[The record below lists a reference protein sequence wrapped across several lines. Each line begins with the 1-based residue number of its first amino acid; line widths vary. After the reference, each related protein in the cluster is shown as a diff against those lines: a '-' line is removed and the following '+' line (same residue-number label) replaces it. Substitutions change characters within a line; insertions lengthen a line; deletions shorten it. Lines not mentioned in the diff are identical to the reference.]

1 MCSCVHLSIAPKLR
15 CGLSNTEN
23 KIANI
28 EDLLCFVN
36 HDAKFFTWIQLY
48 NTNKNPEGKCSF
60 QMKN

>member
-1 MCSCVHLSIAPKLR
+1 MLSIAPKMR
-15 CGLSNTEN
+15 CGLLNTKN

-28 EDLLCFVN
+28 EHLGYFVN
-36 HDAKFFTWIQLY
+36 HDAKFFAWIHLY